1 MEELETQT
9 IEQVP
14 NTYYYEKIYDD
25 KHLGSFTESTELAY
39 QLGWQDNTVAI
50 SDTEVSDLNGWTYL
64 KGYAPKKSE
73 EEIIEEAK
81 ASKLKEL
88 SQLGDKVFN
97 SQETYLTSSLG
108 FRINARSKA
117 LEDINSLIILG
128 DEVTYFNDFDD
139 VIHELS
145 VEQLKILQKEVIKS
159 GQNIYQQKWAYR
171 KQIENAQS
179 VEDVLNIE
187 FNFAMS
193 DFKDKQQE

>member
-1 MEELETQT
+1 MEE

-14 NTYYYEKIYDD
+14 IYYYEKIYDD
-25 KHLGSFTESTELAY
+25 KHLGSFTEITQIAH
-39 QLGWQDNTVAI
+39 QLGWQDNAVAI
-50 SDTEVSDLNGWTYL
+50 SDTEVSDVNSWVYL
-64 KGYAPKKSE
+64 KGYAPKQSE
-73 EEIIEEAK
+73 EAILEEAK
-81 ASKLKEL
+81 SGKLKEL
-88 SQLGDKVFN
+88 SELTDKLFN

-145 VEQLKILQKEVIKS
+145 VEQLEILQKEVIKS
-159 GQNIYQQKWAYR
+159 GQNIYHQKWAYR

-187 FNFAMS
+187 FNFIMS
-193 DFKDKQQE
+193 DFRDE

>member
-1 MEELETQT
+1 MG
-9 IEQVP
+9 
-14 NTYYYEKIYDD
+14 NYEIGLIFADD
-25 KHLGSFTESTELAY
+25 E
-39 QLGWQDNTVAI
+39 D
-50 SDTEVSDLNGWTYL
+50 
-64 KGYAPKKSE
+64 YANKANWCNKNNAFI
-73 EEIIEEAK
+73 EEIEPTEDGIRQFQIK
-81 ASKLKEL
+81 AVPAPDVDKLKIVRLNEL
-88 SQLGDKVFN
+88 SELTDKIFN
-97 SQETYLTSSLG
+97 SSETYLTSSLG

-117 LEDINSLIILG
+117 LEDINSLIVLN

-145 VEQLKILQKEVIKS
+145 VEQLEILQKEVIKS

>member
-1 MEELETQT
+1 MEEQE
-9 IEQVP
+9 IEQAP
-14 NTYYYEKIYDD
+14 NTYYYDKLYED
-25 KHLGSFTESTELAY
+25 KHLGSFTEIAQIAH
-39 QLGWQDNTVAI
+39 QLGWQDNAVAI
-50 SDTEVSDLNGWTYL
+50 SDTEVSDVNGWVYL

-73 EEIIEEAK
+73 EAILEEAK

-88 SQLGDKVFN
+88 SQLTDNVFN

-139 VIHELS
+139 VIHELG

-171 KQIENAQS
+171 KQVENAQS
-179 VEDVLNIE
+179 VEELRNIE
-187 FNFAMS
+187 FNFIMS